1 MITYDAL
8 VRFARTIKG
17 ETLETSA
24 RHSRFVVEVDK
35 NGLAYHLESGNR
47 RTDHKSTIEK
57 VLARFNE
64 TKSYKPRDYSDISLT
79 SSYIVRLLEMLT
91 SGKDSA

>member
-8 VRFARTIKG
+8 VRFAKTIEG
-17 ETLETSA
+17 ETLETGVMH
-24 RHSRFVVEVDK
+24 RRFVVEVAK

-47 RTDHKSTIEK
+47 RTDNRSTIEK

-79 SSYIVRLLEMLT
+79 SSYITRLLEIFV
-91 SGKDSA
+91 SGKN